1 MFILAA
7 SLFET
12 LFSAYTYSEEAGI
25 RRLIEKYPA
34 ATKRL
39 EYWQSRWEQLSAV
52 LLTLAV
58 VSKITSVV
66 YASHAVFFEYT
77 LNAYLAYLASIAYV
91 FLFIVLLKIT
101 PKVLSES
108 YADRLSVGTL
118 VLVAPLAPH
127 PLFRQHPSRFF
138 RKETLASSL

>member
-1 MFILAA
+1 MFLHYLLNSFLFILAA

-25 RRLIEKYPA
+25 HRLIEKYPA
-34 ATKRL
+34 SAKRL
-39 EYWQSRWEQLSAV
+39 EYWKTRWEQLSAI

-58 VSKITSVV
+58 VSKIASVV
-66 YASHAVFFEYT
+66 YASHAVFFEYS

-101 PKVLSES
+101 PKV
-108 YADRLSVGTL
+108 
-118 VLVAPLAPH
+118 
-127 PLFRQHPSRFF
+127 
-138 RKETLASSL
+138 